1 MAASYPGLP
10 EELMCTGL
18 VTVTASA
25 GDARIAAHPADSA
38 GVRCK
43 LLGQVTGLA
52 AAAAP
57 VRTGVR

>member
-18 VTVTASA
+18 VTVTVGAR
-25 GDARIAAHPADSA
+25 DARIAAHPADSA
-38 GVRCK
+38 GVQCK

-57 VRTGVR
+57 VRIGVR